1 MSRRLLPW
9 TIALRPYCSLF
20 SLFVVSEFALG
31 YVTERSIPQVSLA
44 SLPDCLARFFFD
56 SFLVV
61 REEARTTPDR
71 SVSRCYRCALRA
83 CGGCLAILDKGM
95 RAIRM
100 HKPPGAISP
109 PENVGWTK
117 PLSYDLN
124 ASTPLSILAIAP
136 RGPVQ
141 TLHRTL
147 TDNQFPQPSYLRE
160 ALPAQPLASSIS
172 G

>member
-1 MSRRLLPW
+1 MDNRVKTILLPVLVICGIRIRVGVRHG
-9 TIALRPYCSLF
+9 TFDSAGVISIFAGLF
-20 SLFVVSEFALG
+20 STV
-31 YVTERSIPQVSLA
+31 
-44 SLPDCLARFFFD
+44 FFD

-95 RAIRM
+95 RARSTP
-100 HKPPGAISP
+100 KPPAARSP
-109 PENVGWTK
+109 PENVGLTE

-124 ASTPLSILAIAP
+124 ASTPLRVLAIAP
-136 RGPVQ
+136 PGPVQ

-147 TDNQFPQPSYLRE
+147 TGNQFPQPSCLRE